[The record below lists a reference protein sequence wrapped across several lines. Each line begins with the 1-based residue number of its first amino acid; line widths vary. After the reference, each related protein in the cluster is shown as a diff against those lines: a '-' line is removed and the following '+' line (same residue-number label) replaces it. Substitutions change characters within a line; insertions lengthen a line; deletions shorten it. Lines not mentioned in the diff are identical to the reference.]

1 MVTRMPTP
9 MLRPLGIGETLDV
22 AIKIYMSNAWTLF
35 RLVLLVVAPVQL
47 VSVLVTASVAPS
59 EDIFDSET
67 GEFRN
72 DDIWTFVAGISVVGI
87 LTLIAATLALGVC
100 FKAIVDAYL
109 GGSADWRVALSF
121 VTRRLHSLIWVTFL
135 GGLIAVIGFIFCI
148 APGIYLYI
156 SFVVA
161 VPVLLTERLKGR
173 KALSRSR
180 ALVKGRWWSV
190 FAVVLIGGVLTSI
203 VSGALSAL
211 DSAVAFSSDDPSS
224 IGAIVV
230 SFVTG
235 TVASMVT
242 TPLTAAIATVIYID
256 LRVRHEA
263 FDLQLLAGQLGVDP
277 PEGQA
282 PYDAPLLLD
291 TPPSPAGSQP
301 PFWPPPPGWT
311 PKPPVTDDGASD
323 PPTEPGPS
331 EPQPGSRE

>member
-1 MVTRMPTP
+1 M
-9 MLRPLGIGETLDV
+9 
-22 AIKIYMSNAWTLF
+22 
-35 RLVLLVVAPVQL
+35 
-47 VSVLVTASVAPS
+47 
-59 EDIFDSET
+59 
-67 GEFRN
+67 
-72 DDIWTFVAGISVVGI
+72 
-87 LTLIAATLALGVC
+87 TLIAATLALGLC

-109 GGSADWRVALSF
+109 GGTADWRVALSF
-121 VTRRLHSLIWVTFL
+121 VTRRLHSIIWVTLL

-148 APGIYLYI
+148 VPGVYLYI

-190 FAVVLIGGVLTSI
+190 FAAVLIGGILTSI

-211 DSAVAFSSDDPSS
+211 DGIVAVTSDDPSS

-230 SFVTG
+230 AFLTG
-235 TVASMVT
+235 TIASMVT

-277 PEGQA
+277 PEGPA
-282 PYDAPLLLD
+282 RFTRRRCCSTLLLRRPD
-291 TPPSPAGSQP
+291 PSHLSGRLRLAGRPARPSRTTVPPTAANRTRPIRARTLSHANEEARGLGCGGARDRARRSRAGTRRNVGAGSVACPAGS
-301 PFWPPPPGWT
+301 G
-311 PKPPVTDDGASD
+311 
-323 PPTEPGPS
+323 
-331 EPQPGSRE
+331 R

>member
-1 MVTRMPTP
+1 MPTP

-22 AIKIYMSNAWTLF
+22 AIKIYMGNAGTLF

-47 VSVLVTASVAPS
+47 VSVLVSASVTPS
-59 EDIFDSET
+59 GDIFNAET

-72 DDIWTFVAGISVVGI
+72 DDIWTFVAGTAVVTV
-87 LTLIAATLALGVC
+87 LTLIAATLALGLC

-109 GGSADWRVALSF
+109 GGTADWRVALSF
-121 VTRRLHSLIWVTFL
+121 VTRRLHSIIWVTLL

-148 APGIYLYI
+148 VPGVYLYI

-190 FAVVLIGGVLTSI
+190 FAAVLIGGILTSI

-211 DSAVAFSSDDPSS
+211 DGIVAVTSDDPSS

-230 SFVTG
+230 AFLTG
-235 TVASMVT
+235 TIASMVT

-282 PYDAPLLLD
+282 LYEAPLLLD
-291 TPPSPAGSQP
+291 PAPPQAGSQP

-311 PKPPVTDDGASD
+311 PGPPIADDGASD

-331 EPQPGSRE
+331 EPHPESRE

>member
-1 MVTRMPTP
+1 M
-9 MLRPLGIGETLDV
+9 TL
-22 AIKIYMSNAWTLF
+22 
-35 RLVLLVVAPVQL
+35 
-47 VSVLVTASVAPS
+47 
-59 EDIFDSET
+59 
-67 GEFRN
+67 
-72 DDIWTFVAGISVVGI
+72 
-87 LTLIAATLALGVC
+87 
-100 FKAIVDAYL
+100 
-109 GGSADWRVALSF
+109 
-121 VTRRLHSLIWVTFL
+121 L

-148 APGIYLYI
+148 VPGVYLYI

-190 FAVVLIGGVLTSI
+190 FAVVLIGGILTSV

-211 DSAVAFSSDDPSS
+211 DGVVAVKSDDPSS

-230 SFVTG
+230 AFLTG

-282 PYDAPLLLD
+282 LYEAPLLLD
-291 TPPSPAGSQP
+291 TALRGPDPSHLSGRLRLAGRPARPSRTTVPPTRQPNPAHPSRTLSHANEESARPRLRRRSWSRSSEPGRTRRNVGAGSVARP
-301 PFWPPPPGWT
+301 ACSG
-311 PKPPVTDDGASD
+311 
-323 PPTEPGPS
+323 
-331 EPQPGSRE
+331 R